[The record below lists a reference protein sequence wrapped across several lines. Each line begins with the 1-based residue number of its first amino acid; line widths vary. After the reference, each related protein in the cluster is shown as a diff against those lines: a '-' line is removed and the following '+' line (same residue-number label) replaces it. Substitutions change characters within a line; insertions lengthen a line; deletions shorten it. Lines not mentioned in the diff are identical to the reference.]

1 MAMFVQT
8 TEILLG
14 CKIKIF
20 DNQETKHET
29 IDRYTVVFLDQ
40 KENKQTTLPVY
51 ACLGMNGRPYHPQGF
66 CQHSPATLGRHL
78 GKRIS
83 CPQCNLMRINGVV
96 CHETACPNLRARY
109 DTESGEWIKQRKC
122 FICGC
127 TVDADGSLL

>member
-1 MAMFVQT
+1 MFVQT

-83 CPQCNLMRINGVV
+83 FMELP
-96 CHETACPNLRARY
+96 
-109 DTESGEWIKQRKC
+109 
-122 FICGC
+122 
-127 TVDADGSLL
+127 ADCQQAEKASALAAHNAT